1 MSRPVSLRRRLRRRW
16 KNRPGVLPWLMAAP
30 QRLAFAGLRLLPDR
44 WVLGLA
50 DRVARLVWLSRR
62 RRALGRA
69 HIARALPC
77 RTEAERDLLLKRSC
91 GHLGRAAAEAMVLWR
106 KHSPAELVSR
116 VRIDG
121 DARELL
127 DRYRGAGALVIQ
139 AHLGSVEMTST
150 VLAGEGFE
158 PGTPMRLPRNHY
170 LAQDL
175 LRTRNSGEAEVLPR
189 EGAAKRMLSRLRDGK
204 AVVLTFDQN
213 AHHKPLF
220 VPWFGHPAA
229 TERTPAALALRT
241 GAPVLVAWCV
251 RVPGDQPYQFG
262 MALLRDRSPRQP
274 AGEAELAQMTAA
286 FHCALQEVV
295 LRHPEQYL
303 WIHDRYRSRPKPS

>member
-1 MSRPVSLRRRLRRRW
+1 MSRPPSLRRRLRRRW
-16 KNRPGVLPWLMAAP
+16 KHRPGVLPWLFAAP
-30 QRLAFAGLRLLPDR
+30 QRLAFLLLRLLPDR
-44 WVLGLA
+44 AVLGLA
-50 DRVARLVWLSRR
+50 DRLGRLIWQSGRR
-62 RRALGRA
+62 RRLGRL
-69 HIARALPC
+69 HLERALPC
-77 RTEAERDLLLKRSC
+77 RTDEERDLILKRSC
-91 GHLGRAAAEAMVLWR
+91 GHLGRAAAEAMVIWR
-106 KHSPAELVSR
+106 KHPPSELAQR
-116 VRIDG
+116 VRFTAG
-121 DARELL
+121 TAELL
-127 DRYRGAGALVIQ
+127 DRYRGQGALIIQ

-150 VLAGEGFE
+150 VLAERGFE

-175 LRTRNSGEAEVLPR
+175 LRSRNSGEAEVLPR
-189 EGAAKRMLSRLRDGK
+189 QGAAKRMLSRLRAGQ

-251 RVPGDQPYQFG
+251 RTGASPPYEFG
-262 MALLRDRSPRQP
+262 LALLRDRCPRQV
-274 AGEAELAQMTAA
+274 AADEELLRLTAA

-295 LRHPEQYL
+295 LKHPEQYL
-303 WIHDRYRSRPKPS
+303 WIHDRYRSRPQSS